1 MDRPRALQG
10 LPENPAQGRRIA
22 AAAAAN
28 IPLPPV
34 PSLRDVSSNPALLA
48 SAPPSSG
55 QVIAMARE
63 AMKVAL
69 EENETQSQA
78 AEATGVSNELRPG
91 LTIDLSR
98 KNIQKLP
105 DEVVDIIKNELERLA
120 LSHNNLQSF
129 PTRFSE
135 CTSLRYL
142 NVRNNKIKEFPL
154 ALCDLKSLEIL
165 DLGRNKLRVLPP
177 DIVKLSSLKVF
188 SVQKN
193 QISELPLCLADMVSL
208 QVVKLD
214 GNPLIFPPPEVLQVQ
229 APSPPNE
236 GFLKESE
243 VTEVTVTAHIKKY
256 LKQRQQAAATAN
268 GRADDN
274 TTGDE
279 SSEGTETPRL
289 PIKRA
294 MSGRFPIKV
303 PNGSDISDLR
313 SPAFPRPPPI
323 PTRSHYRGLSQQNTA
338 VRRPGVMPLTIGN
351 VNERLRS
358 NSETLLQAN
367 RTERP
372 ESRLRRMGVVPK
384 KGSELGTLDEMQAN
398 NRFSHYRGLSHGS
411 AMQGNGVP
419 MGTKSPNSPATE
431 PFLQRPIYVRRL
443 SVLPERRR
451 ESKVFDPVLEAA
463 KGILY
468 SVFQIH
474 PTIQMFM
481 SLATDGTDKRSSLE
495 FVLYNTNA
503 HVEELELEIQNHES
517 ALDQDN
523 YSQRS
528 NENVQRA
535 CVTLVNAYAHVC
547 SLLTTHVDLFID
559 NADPRYIRSLLTQL
573 YNSIMELRVTCTQ
586 VSRDP
591 SPSRRTP
598 SRTPSTI
605 NDTLRPHSREPSVTP
620 TPTLT
625 RPRNGTFTHNPSNL
639 RVATDVPVPV
649 AFLHGTGRTATIN
662 SSATPRSGDSFTSST
677 TSSRSGIDFSDD
689 DRVFERIFL
698 SLQRSSELVL
708 RIVPSINGQFA
719 GALRNAIQTRAPD
732 SSIKWWKALIAEC
745 NNTLGQTE
753 TLKQRLSKIVLKDPQ
768 IRTQLSFWNLCQ
780 AFLDSWANLII
791 LFKDAIPN
799 VPLPPD
805 IRARLKPI
813 QQSIKETTNLTVNS
827 PWGEYVQRPSHV
839 SPNSNHPFVTSP
851 FSPNPSSNGSGGG
864 GGHGNNSNNN
874 NIFAHLPMTPQS
886 AALGP
891 AVQAT
896 VPSTPQNAN
905 FAAAFNG
912 GVFERADALMASMQ
926 GGRHTQ
932 GALSNGSYGLRDL
945 ERDRDRDREMM
956 VSPNP
961 GGMNGNGSGSFH
973 GGTNGHGGS
982 FNGGGM
988 NGNGNGGFNGSFN
1001 SSFGGSGTGT
1011 MVPIRDGRERGKV
1024 AF

>member
-1 MDRPRALQG
+1 MDRPPRG

-34 PSLRDVSSNPALLA
+34 PSLRDVASNPALLA

-78 AEATGVSNELRPG
+78 AEATGVSSLG

-154 ALCDLKSLEIL
+154 PVSMLCLLPENERAADSYVLSLEIL

-208 QVVKLD
+208 QVIKLD
-214 GNPLIFPPPEVLQVQ
+214 GNPLVFPPPEVFQVQ

-243 VTEVTVTAHIKKY
+243 VTEVTVTAHIKKF
-256 LKQRQQAAATAN
+256 LKQKQQAAATVN
-268 GRADDN
+268 GRSDAE

-289 PIKRA
+289 PMKRA

-303 PNGSDISDLR
+303 PNGTDITELR
-313 SPAFPRPPPI
+313 SPLQRPPPI

-338 VRRPGVMPLTIGN
+338 IRRPGVMPLTIGN

-367 RTERP
+367 RATERP
-372 ESRLRRMGVVPK
+372 ESRLRRMGVVPR
-384 KGSELGTLDEMQAN
+384 KGSELGTLDETQVN

-411 AMQGNGVP
+411 AMQGNGVS
-419 MGTKSPNSPATE
+419 MANKSPASPAME

-451 ESKVFDPVLEAA
+451 ESKVFDPVLEEA

-503 HVEELELEIQNHES
+503 HVEELELEIQNHDRM
-517 ALDQDN
+517 LDQDN

-547 SLLTTHVDLFID
+547 SLLTANVDLFID

-573 YNSIMELRVTCTQ
+573 YNSIMELRVTCNR
-586 VSRDP
+586 VSRDS
-591 SPSRRTP
+591 SPSYSTP
-598 SRTPSTI
+598 SRASSTI

-662 SSATPRSGDSFTSST
+662 SSATPRSGESFASSNP
-677 TSSRSGIDFSDD
+677 SSRSGLDFSDE
-689 DRVFERIFL
+689 DRLFERIFL
-698 SLQRSSELVL
+698 SLQRSSELISRTL
-708 RIVPSINGQFA
+708 PALNGQFA
-719 GALRNAIQTRAPD
+719 GALRNAIQTRA
-732 SSIKWWKALIAEC
+732 SEHSIKWWKALVAEC
-745 NNTLGQTE
+745 NTTLAQCE
-753 TLKQRLSKIVLKDPQ
+753 TLKHRLSLIVLKEPG
-768 IRTQLSFWNLCQ
+768 IRTQTSFWSLCQ
-780 AFLDSWANLII
+780 NFLDSWANLIL
-791 LFKDAIPN
+791 LFKDAMPN
-799 VPLPPD
+799 VPLPVD
-805 IRARLKPI
+805 IRTRLRPI
-813 QQSIKETTNLTVNS
+813 QQAVKETTNLMVSS
-827 PWGEYVQRPSHV
+827 PWADFVRQGPSSHL
-839 SPNSNHPFVTSP
+839 SPNGSQGGVTSP
-851 FSPNPSSNGSGGG
+851 FSPNGNGN
-864 GGHGNNSNNN
+864 GNV
-874 NIFAHLPMTPQS
+874 FALLPMTPQS

-896 VPSTPQNAN
+896 VPSTPQSGS
-905 FAAAFNG
+905 FSSAFNG
-912 GVFERADALMASMQ
+912 GVFERADALIANM

-932 GALSNGSYGLRDL
+932 GALSNGSYGM
-945 ERDRDRDREMM
+945 REDVGGSMI
-956 VSPNP
+956 SPNP
-961 GGMNGNGSGSFH
+961 NGMNGIGLNG
-973 GGTNGHGGS
+973 N
-982 FNGGGM
+982 GM
-988 NGNGNGGFNGSFN
+988 NGIGLNGNGMN
-1001 SSFGGSGTGT
+1001 GTGT
-1011 MVPIRDGRERGKV
+1011 MLPFRINGDGRERGKV